1 LFLEKDIA
9 NKTTQTT
16 MVQLNNKLITP
27 KSKLK
32 TIIKAVL
39 YNFLKEA
46 ISEGKKYEINN
57 TIVNLDI
64 NIL

>member
-9 NKTTQTT
+9 NKATQTT

-32 TIIKAVL
+32 IIIKAVL
-39 YNFLKEA
+39 CNFLKEA
-46 ISEGKKYEINN
+46 ISEGRKYKINN
-57 TIVNLDI
+57 TMVNLDI